1 MSFKDA
7 LRTKDFVLTAHV
19 NLVRAPDADALAR
32 QAEVLKPAVDA
43 VQISDNPGPS
53 IQMCGLAAAALLLRQ
68 GLDPIPH
75 ITCRDRNRI
84 ALESDLIGAAAL
96 GVTSLLLMRGSR
108 IPEHMKPRV
117 RGIFDTEAK
126 ELMAFVQGLKDDQS
140 RFPVAGLLVG
150 ATATVF
156 DPAPDWTPGNLL
168 AKANAGA
175 NFVQTQLCFDLEVI
189 RNYMA
194 RMVAAKLTQRLHFIM
209 ALSPLPSVEAA
220 HWMRDNV
227 KGTLIPD
234 AIIRRLRQATDQERE
249 GVEICAELLR
259 ELAHIPGVS
268 GANLLTLGGLETM
281 PAAIEASGLRRC

>member
-189 RNYMA
+189 RNYMT

-227 KGTLIPD
+227 KGALIPD

-259 ELAHIPGVS
+259 ELARIPGVS

>member
-227 KGTLIPD
+227 KGALIPD
-234 AIIRRLRQATDQERE
+234 SIIRRLRQATDQERE

-259 ELAHIPGVS
+259 ELARIPGVS

>member
-227 KGTLIPD
+227 KGALIPD

-259 ELAHIPGVS
+259 ELARIPGVS

>member
-19 NLVRAPDADALAR
+19 NLVRAPDGDALAR

-227 KGTLIPD
+227 KGALIPD

-259 ELAHIPGVS
+259 ELARIPGVS